1 MSITKRILARYR
13 ARTGS
18 LVQVDAPAAVAPMA
32 IHNAGH
38 VMACLVTG
46 QTFRFASAETCRGV
60 PLGLR
65 KQSDNLLWEAVCLAG
80 LVAEATAGQPGLSD
94 EALLERIRNED
105 QPDDSEFHR
114 PEGSNR
120 PFEEQS
126 GAVLALAI
134 VSANWQD
141 IVMIALALARSGRP
155 MSRAELLRE
164 VRNKRGADLGSQFE
178 RWRSAIAV
186 TRPLGG
192 TGRSILNGSGG
203 EIP

>member
-1 MSITKRILARYR
+1 MQIAKRMLARYR
-13 ARTGS
+13 ARTS
-18 LVQVDAPAAVAPMA
+18 DQIWLDAPAPAAPMA

-38 VMACLVTG
+38 VMACLATG
-46 QTFRFASAETCRGV
+46 QTFKSASAETCRGV

-65 KQSDNLLWEAVCLAG
+65 KHSDRLIWEAVCLAG
-80 LVAEATAGQPGLSD
+80 LVAETTAGQPGLSD
-94 EALLERIRNED
+94 EALLERIRNEY
-105 QPDDSEFHR
+105 QPDDSGIHR
-114 PEGSNR
+114 PDGSNR
-120 PFEEQS
+120 PLEEQA

-141 IVMIALALARSGRP
+141 IIRIALALASSGRP

-178 RWRSAIAV
+178 RWRRAIAV

-192 TGRSILNGSGG
+192 PGRSILNGSGG
-203 EIP
+203 ETP